1 MTIELE
7 FGQLSIGF
15 GKQKLIRIDWSDGVM
30 ANWSDIDQYLK
41 NHFPE
46 IRKKEKK
53 KYNILSVI
61 QLLLELLCFFLLLIA
76 FNAVAMDNGN
86 FCG

>member
-46 IRKKEKK
+46 IMKKKEK
-53 KYNILSVI
+53 I
-61 QLLLELLCFFLLLIA
+61 QYTFSNPTFTWITMLFFII
-76 FNAVAMDNGN
+76 NCV
-86 FCG
+86 